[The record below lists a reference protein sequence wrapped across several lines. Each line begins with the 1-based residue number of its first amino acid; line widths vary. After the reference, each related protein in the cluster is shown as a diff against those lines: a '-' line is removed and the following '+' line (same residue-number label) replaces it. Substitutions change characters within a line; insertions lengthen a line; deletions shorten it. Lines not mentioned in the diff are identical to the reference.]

1 MQYLFYCV
9 VYFKI
14 QRTTKEVFVADV
26 MDVTLANH
34 GVFMQWHAHDA
45 EVTSVWYKKANGIPS
60 LFSNETNSP

>member
-1 MQYLFYCV
+1 M
-9 VYFKI
+9 
-14 QRTTKEVFVADV
+14 FVADV

-60 LFSNETNSP
+60 IFSNETNSP